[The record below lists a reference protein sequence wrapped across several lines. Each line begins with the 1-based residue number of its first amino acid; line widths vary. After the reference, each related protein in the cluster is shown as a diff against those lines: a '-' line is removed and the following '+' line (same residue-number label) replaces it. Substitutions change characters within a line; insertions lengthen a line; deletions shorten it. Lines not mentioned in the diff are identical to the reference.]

1 MRAFIALLLL
11 SLLPD
16 AALAACRQAL
26 ALGLDV
32 SGSVDSREYRLQL
45 DGLATALE
53 SPRVAARLLELP
65 DAPVALAIYEW
76 SGPDFQ
82 SLILPWTEITTAG
95 TLAQITALLRN
106 HPRSAAP
113 PTTALGTAML
123 TGYALLEQRP
133 DCWIRT
139 LDISGDGEANT
150 GPRPQTVPDP
160 PAGVTVNALVIGV
173 YGAEIGDLRQAEI
186 KQLRAYFESNV
197 IRGDGAFTESAL
209 GFDAYAEAME
219 RKLLRELK
227 AMLLGQLAPQP

>member
-11 SLLPD
+11 TLLPD

-53 SPRVAARLLELP
+53 SPRVAAHLLELP

-82 SLILPWTEITTAG
+82 SLILPWTEITTAA

-113 PTTALGTAML
+113 PPRRSAPRCSPATRFLSSGPIAGFARSISPAM
-123 TGYALLEQRP
+123 ARP
-133 DCWIRT
+133 IPAPARKPCPT
-139 LDISGDGEANT
+139 
-150 GPRPQTVPDP
+150 RPQ
-160 PAGVTVNALVIGV
+160 G
-173 YGAEIGDLRQAEI
+173 
-186 KQLRAYFESNV
+186 
-197 IRGDGAFTESAL
+197 
-209 GFDAYAEAME
+209 
-219 RKLLRELK
+219 
-227 AMLLGQLAPQP
+227 